1 MRYKTAQIENKFFG
15 IVLSTYFYIVETNQP
30 QKTEH
35 IMETKTIKIFSNAE
49 ILTLNAIETLSKQ
62 NINTKLDPHTFRLIN
77 AIVHNVCYQLE
88 QTTELKQHN
97 ITLNN

>member
-1 MRYKTAQIENKFFG
+1 MAKE
-15 IVLSTYFYIVETNQP
+15 
-30 QKTEH
+30 
-35 IMETKTIKIFSNAE
+35 TIKVFSNAE

-88 QTTELKQHN
+88 QTEELKQHN

>member
-1 MRYKTAQIENKFFG
+1 MKNKL
-15 IVLSTYFYIVETNQP
+15 INHKKQNNMAKE
-30 QKTEH
+30 
-35 IMETKTIKIFSNAE
+35 TIKLFSNAE
-49 ILTLNAIETLSKQ
+49 VLTLNAIETLSKQ

-88 QTTELKQHN
+88 QTEELKKHN